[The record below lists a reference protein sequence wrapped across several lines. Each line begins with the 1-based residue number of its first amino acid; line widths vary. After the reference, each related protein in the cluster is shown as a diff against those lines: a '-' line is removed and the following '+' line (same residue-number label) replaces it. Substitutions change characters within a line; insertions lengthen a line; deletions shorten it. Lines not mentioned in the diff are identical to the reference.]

1 MMAQTSEPPSLLKLL
16 AHDVRWQIVLLLAES
31 DLRVQELVRQL
42 QRPQNLVSYHL
53 GLLRDGG
60 LVTERRSSAD
70 GRDVYYA
77 LALDELRGRFRAA
90 GAALHPALLA
100 GAAPVPSV
108 LSASVPYRVLFLC
121 THNSARS
128 QLAEGI
134 LRARGGGRFAEFSA
148 GSEPAGIHPL
158 AIRAA
163 AEMGIDISTQQSQH
177 LDDFAG
183 QHFDTIITVC
193 DRMREVCPTFPDDP
207 RQIHWSIPDPVAVAG
222 DQDTGLAA
230 FQDAATALSTRIDHL
245 RLLLSN
251 RPN

>member
-1 MMAQTSEPPSLLKLL
+1 MARIMEPPTLLKLL
-16 AHDVRWQIVLLLAES
+16 AHDMRWHIVALLAGS
-31 DLRVQELVRQL
+31 DLRVQELVQRL
-42 QRPQNLVSYHL
+42 ERPQNLISYHL
-53 GLLRDGG
+53 GLLREGR
-60 LVTERRSSAD
+60 LVSERRSSAD

-77 LALDELRGRFRAA
+77 LELEYLRGHFRAA
-90 GAALHPALLA
+90 GEALHPALLQ
-100 GAAPVPSV
+100 AAPPGRSPTA
-108 LSASVPYRVLFLC
+108 SAAQPHRVLFLC

-134 LRARGGGRFAEFSA
+134 LRARGGGHFAVYSA

-163 AEMGIDISTQQSQH
+163 AELGIDISTQQSQH

-193 DRMREVCPTFPDDP
+193 DRIREACPTFPDDP

-222 DQDTGLAA
+222 DEDTRLSA
-230 FQDAATALSTRIDHL
+230 FRDAATALSTRIDHL
-245 RLLLSN
+245 RLLLSA
-251 RPN
+251 